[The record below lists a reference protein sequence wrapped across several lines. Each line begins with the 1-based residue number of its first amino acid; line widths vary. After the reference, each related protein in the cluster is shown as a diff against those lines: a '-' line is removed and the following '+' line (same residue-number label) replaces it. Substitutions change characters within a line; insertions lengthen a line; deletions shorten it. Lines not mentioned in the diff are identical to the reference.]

1 MRWTP
6 AFSNY
11 LGQLLLSEWQNHKA
25 VELKVDEKEILAKI
39 HSIID
44 KELDKEKQLDKEV
57 DKMLDDLEKT
67 HSEQFER
74 YKMFPLLKKKLADK
88 KGVIL

>member
-6 AFSNY
+6 AFSSY
-11 LGQLLLSEWQNHKA
+11 LGRLLLSEWHKHKA
-25 VELKVDEKEILAKI
+25 VELKVDEKEVLAKI
-39 HSIID
+39 HSILSE
-44 KELDKEKQLDKEV
+44 ELDKEKQLDEEV
-57 DKMLDDLEKT
+57 NKMLDDLEKT

>member
-11 LGQLLLSEWQNHKA
+11 LGRLLLNEWQKHKA
-25 VELKVDEKEILAKI
+25 VDLKVDEKELLSKI
-39 HSIID
+39 HSIISE
-44 KELDKEKQLDKEV
+44 ELDKEKQLDEEV
-57 DKMLDDLEKT
+57 NKMLDDLEKT